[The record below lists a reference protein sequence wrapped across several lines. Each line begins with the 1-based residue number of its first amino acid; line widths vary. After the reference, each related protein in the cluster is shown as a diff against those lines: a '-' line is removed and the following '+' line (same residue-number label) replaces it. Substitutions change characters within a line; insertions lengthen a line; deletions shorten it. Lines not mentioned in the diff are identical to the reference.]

1 MNVQNAQS
9 AIRNNIISLFGIE
22 TLPEEKQ
29 EEVIGK
35 IGKMIF
41 QAVLMRVLPMLEEE
55 DLKDYDALVSQKPGP
70 DEVMGFF
77 LDKVPNFLDI
87 VAEESENFR
96 KDAEDVLK
104 QVN

>member
-9 AIRNNIISLFGIE
+9 AIRNNIISLFGID

-29 EEVIGK
+29 EEVISK

-41 QAVLMRVLPMLEEE
+41 QAVLVRVLPMLEEE
-55 DLKDYDALVSQKPGP
+55 DLKSYDELVASKPGP
-70 DEVMGFF
+70 DELMGFL
-77 LDKVPNFLDI
+77 LDKVPEFLDI

-96 KDAEDVLK
+96 QDAEAVIK
-104 QVN
+104 QVS